1 MLEVRL
7 CGAGFLVALL
17 LASAA
22 SAQST
27 PANEAL
33 WAAARTGDAA
43 AIARALDGGAGV
55 NAKSRYDV
63 TALTYAAGSGH
74 LAAVQLLL
82 DRGADPNIL
91 DTFYKGRAVDMA
103 LTNGHLDVAAYLL
116 ERRSGGAPDALMQGI
131 AARHERLVKA
141 SLAGVDIDAA
151 ALARGLAG
159 ARQAGDANI
168 LALVTAAAA
177 ARPAAPPPRAVTVD
191 PQLLRQYV
199 GAYRDDGG
207 NTITVTLADGR
218 LQAQPAGGPAIP
230 LDAIDDST
238 FSLAALP
245 GATLRFSG
253 RAGTIEEARLTRTDG
268 TVVSLGRAV
277 APVSSAPPPGRAS
290 AGDLATAPRGPR
302 RDWPSFRG
310 VNASGAADGQG
321 AVATWD
327 VASGQNVR
335 WKTAIP
341 GLGVSSPIVAGDRVF
356 ITTAVPSSGD
366 TKIRTGLYG
375 DVKPVDDLGEHTWQL
390 YALDTRS
397 GRILWQRDVFKGAPR
412 TKRHPKSSQASATP
426 VSDGRHVVAAFGSI
440 GLLVCYDVEG
450 KQLWKRELG
459 VVDSGWFFD
468 ANFQWGH
475 ASSPIIYRDRVIVQ
489 ADQQKGSFIAAY
501 DLETGKEAWRTAR
514 GDEISTWGTP
524 TIVSVKGRDELV
536 TNGTKVRG
544 YDPSTGA
551 LRWTLG
557 PNSEITIG
565 TPVAGDEFV
574 YVTGGYPPVRPI
586 YAIRPGA
593 SGDISLPTNTAS
605 SEAIAWSNDR
615 EGTYIP
621 TPLVYRGVLY
631 TLNVNGI
638 LTAYDAKSGQRVYRN
653 RIGEGGSFSASLVAS
668 DGRLYVSS
676 EDGDIF
682 VIQAGREYAELGRHP
697 MGEVIMSTPAI
708 ADGLILVR
716 TNGHLVALGA
726 PAR

>member
-1 MLEVRL
+1 MLNPRL
-7 CGAGFLVALL
+7 LGVNLLSALL
-17 LASAA
+17 AA
-22 SAQST
+22 SGAAAQST

-33 WAAARTGDAA
+33 WAAARAGDAA
-43 AIARALDGGAGV
+43 AVTRALDAGAAV
-55 NAKSRYDV
+55 DAKSRYDV
-63 TALTYAAGSGH
+63 TALVYAAGSGH
-74 LAAVQLLL
+74 LAVVQLLL
-82 DRGADPNIL
+82 ERGADPNIR
-91 DTFYKGRAVDMA
+91 DTFYKGRAVDGA
-103 LTNGHLDVAAYLL
+103 IINGHLDVGAYLL
-116 ERRSGGAPDALMQGI
+116 EHRSGGAPDALLEGI
-131 AARHERLVKA
+131 RAKHERLVKA
-141 SLAGVDIDAA
+141 SLAGVDIDGP
-151 ALARGLAG
+151 ALARGLAA
-159 ARQAGDANI
+159 ARQAGDPNI

-177 ARPAAPPPRAVTVD
+177 GRAVPPPPRAVTVD
-191 PQLLRQYV
+191 PQLLRQYA
-199 GAYRDDGG
+199 GAYRDDTG
-207 NTITVTLADGR
+207 NTITVSLADGK
-218 LQAQPAGGPAIP
+218 LQAQPAGGPLIA

-238 FSLAALP
+238 FSLTALP

-253 RAGTIEEARLTRTDG
+253 RAGTIETALLTRPDG
-268 TVVSLGRAV
+268 SVATLARVV
-277 APVSSAPPPGRAS
+277 APVSVPPPRSSAS
-290 AGDLATAPRGPR
+290 DLTTAPRGAR
-302 RDWPSFRG
+302 RDWPAFRG
-310 VNASGAADGQG
+310 VNAAGTADGQG
-321 AVATWD
+321 AVANWN

-335 WKTAIP
+335 WKTPIP
-341 GLGVSSPIVAGDRVF
+341 GLGVSSPIVVGSRVF
-356 ITTAVPSSGD
+356 VTTAVPASGD

-375 DVKPVDDLGEHTWQL
+375 DVKPVDDVGEHTWKV
-390 YALDTRS
+390 YALDSRG
-397 GRILWQRDVFKGAPR
+397 GRILWQRDVFKGVPK

-440 GLLVCYDVEG
+440 GLLICYDVEG
-450 KQLWKRELG
+450 GLLWQRELG

-501 DLETGKEAWRTAR
+501 DLATGKEAWRTAR
-514 GDEISTWGTP
+514 ADEISTWGTP
-524 TIVSVKGRDELV
+524 TIVSVNGRDELV

-544 YDPSTGA
+544 YDPLTGA

-593 SGDISLPTNTAS
+593 TGDISLPKNAAS
-605 SEAIAWSNDR
+605 SAAIAWSNDR

-621 TPLVYRGVLY
+621 TPLVYRGMLY

-638 LTAYDAKSGQRVYRN
+638 LTAYDAKSGERVYRN
-653 RIGEGGSFSASLVAS
+653 RIGEGGSFSASPIAA

-682 VIQAGREYAELGRHP
+682 VIQAGREYVELGRHP

-708 ADGLILVR
+708 ADGLIVVR
-716 TNGHLVALGA
+716 TGGHLVALGA

>member
-1 MLEVRL
+1 
-7 CGAGFLVALL
+7 
-17 LASAA
+17 
-22 SAQST
+22 
-27 PANEAL
+27 
-33 WAAARTGDAA
+33 
-43 AIARALDGGAGV
+43 
-55 NAKSRYDV
+55 
-63 TALTYAAGSGH
+63 
-74 LAAVQLLL
+74 
-82 DRGADPNIL
+82 
-91 DTFYKGRAVDMA
+91 
-103 LTNGHLDVAAYLL
+103 
-116 ERRSGGAPDALMQGI
+116 
-131 AARHERLVKA
+131 
-141 SLAGVDIDAA
+141 
-151 ALARGLAG
+151 
-159 ARQAGDANI
+159 
-168 LALVTAAAA
+168 
-177 ARPAAPPPRAVTVD
+177 VTVD
-191 PQLLRQYV
+191 PQLLRQYA

-207 NTITVTLADGR
+207 NTITVTLADGK
-218 LQAQPAGGPAIP
+218 LQAQPGGGPAIP

-253 RAGTIEEARLTRTDG
+253 RAGTIEEALLTRPDG
-268 TVVSLGRAV
+268 SVASLGRVV
-277 APVSSAPPPGRAS
+277 AQVSAAPAPSRAS

-310 VNASGAADGQG
+310 LNASGTADGQG

-327 VASGQNVR
+327 AASGQNVR
-335 WKTAIP
+335 WKTPIP
-341 GLGVSSPIVAGDRVF
+341 GLGVSSPIVVGGRVF
-356 ITTAVPSSGD
+356 VTTAVPSSGD

-375 DVKPVDDLGEHTWQL
+375 DVKPVDDVGEHTWQV
-390 YALDTRS
+390 YALDARS
-397 GRILWQRDVFKGAPR
+397 GRMLWQRDVFTGVPR

-440 GLLVCYDVEG
+440 GVLVCYDVDG
-450 KQLWKRELG
+450 KPLWKRELG

-501 DLETGKEAWRTAR
+501 DLETGTEAWRTVRA
-514 GDEISTWGTP
+514 DEISTWGTP
-524 TIVSVKGRDELV
+524 TIVSVNGRDELV

-593 SGDISLPTNTAS
+593 NGDISLPKNTAS
-605 SEAIAWSNDR
+605 SAAIAWSNDR

-621 TPLVYRGVLY
+621 TPIVYRGLLY

-638 LTAYDAKSGQRVYRN
+638 LTAYDAKSGERVSRN
-653 RIGEGGSFSASLVAS
+653 RIGEGGSFSASLIAA
-668 DGRLYVSS
+668 DGRLYASS
-676 EDGDIF
+676 EDGDVF
-682 VIQAGREYAELGRHP
+682 VIQAGREYVELGRYP

-708 ADGLILVR
+708 ADGLIVVR

-726 PAR
+726 PER